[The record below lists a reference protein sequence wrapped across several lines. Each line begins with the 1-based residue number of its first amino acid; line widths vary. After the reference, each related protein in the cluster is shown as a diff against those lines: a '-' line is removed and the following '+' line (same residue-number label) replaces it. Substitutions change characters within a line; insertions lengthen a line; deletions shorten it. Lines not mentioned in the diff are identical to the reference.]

1 MQFLYDVLIR
11 IAAALVWASQFFSG
25 GMKRFVTG
33 RKSTL
38 SRLQECIE
46 AGDRPIWFHCASLG
60 EFEQGVPIIEGLRT
74 SYPERKLVVS
84 FFSPSGYEIKKHT
97 PLADVVVYLPLD
109 TPQRA
114 NTFLDALHPSLAV
127 FVKYEIWPNYLK
139 ALQERN
145 IHTLLVSGLFRESQI
160 YFKWYGQ
167 FMRNALLKFH
177 HIFVQDRASQMLLN
191 SEGIKPVTVSGDT
204 RFDRVSRQLEQDN
217 HLPFMET
224 FLAQENGES
233 YLCLVCGSTWA
244 SDEAVLLPYIQSAPN
259 RVKVVIAP
267 HKVEASKIAQLK
279 SKIKKSCV
287 SYSELPDASLAQ
299 AEVLIIDTIGLL
311 GKVYSYADIAYVGGA
326 MGSTG
331 LHNILEPATFG
342 VPIIIGKNFN
352 EFPEAK
358 QLRQLA
364 GLFTI
369 ENANE
374 LEKLMHRLVTDSN
387 FRHQT
392 GKISGHFVNQ
402 NTGATKV
409 TLAYIDRLR
418 LEN

>member
-1 MQFLYDVLIR
+1 
-11 IAAALVWASQFFSG
+11 
-25 GMKRFVTG
+25 
-33 RKSTL
+33 
-38 SRLQECIE
+38 
-46 AGDRPIWFHCASLG
+46 
-60 EFEQGVPIIEGLRT
+60 
-74 SYPERKLVVS
+74 
-84 FFSPSGYEIKKHT
+84 
-97 PLADVVVYLPLD
+97 
-109 TPQRA
+109 
-114 NTFLDALHPSLAV
+114 
-127 FVKYEIWPNYLK
+127 
-139 ALQERN
+139 
-145 IHTLLVSGLFRESQI
+145 
-160 YFKWYGQ
+160 
-167 FMRNALLKFH
+167 
-177 HIFVQDRASQMLLN
+177 
-191 SEGIKPVTVSGDT
+191 
-204 RFDRVSRQLEQDN
+204 
-217 HLPFMET
+217 
-224 FLAQENGES
+224 
-233 YLCLVCGSTWA
+233 
-244 SDEAVLLPYIQSAPN
+244 
-259 RVKVVIAP
+259 
-267 HKVEASKIAQLK
+267 
-279 SKIKKSCV
+279 
-287 SYSELPDASLAQ
+287 
-299 AEVLIIDTIGLL
+299 
-311 GKVYSYADIAYVGGA
+311 